1 MRPSHTCDLSEVLE
15 RRAPATPAPFQEH
28 FHSPTSIRP
37 LISPNVPTT
46 TPLLPIAVLVSG
58 RGSNLGALIAAREA
72 GKLPVEFALVASD
85 KADAP
90 ALRHAEAHGIPTL
103 ALDPKV
109 YASRP
114 AFDEALFAR
123 VATSGAQLVVLAGF
137 MRVIDG
143 NVVDAWQ
150 GRMINIHPSL
160 LPKYRGLHTHR
171 RAIAARD
178 AEHGTSVHFVT
189 PELDGGPVIAQARI
203 PIHADDDEETLA
215 TRLLGQEHRL
225 IVACVDAIARGHVV
239 LRDGAVHW
247 NGKAIAGPLRL
258 TPDGDLLPA

>member
-1 MRPSHTCDLSEVLE
+1 VSGSSESRIPNPDS
-15 RRAPATPAPFQEH
+15 RR
-28 FHSPTSIRP
+28 
-37 LISPNVPTT
+37 
-46 TPLLPIAVLVSG
+46 LPIAVLVSG

-103 ALDPKV
+103 ALDPNV
-109 YASRP
+109 YASRL

-137 MRVIDG
+137 MRVLDG

-150 GRMINIHPSL
+150 GRIINIHPSM

-203 PIHADDDEETLA
+203 PIHAGDDEETLA
-215 TRLLGQEHRL
+215 ARLLDQEHRL
-225 IVACVDAIARGHVV
+225 IVACVDAIARGQVA
-239 LRDGAVHW
+239 LRDGAVVC
-247 NGKAIAGPLRL
+247 AGAPLEQPLRL
-258 TPDGDLLPA
+258 GADGALIRG